1 MFFKCKFIK
10 GFWVKIFNWWEVA
23 WKQVDG
29 FLNFFALYN
38 NVKMVEI
45 RKSLRLIS
53 IATACWTIWLARNGL
68 VFDRKRVCMENLVFQ
83 SKMKALLWI
92 RSIHDEV
99 ML

>member
-1 MFFKCKFIK
+1 MPECASHMFFKCKFIK

-68 VFDRKRVCMENLVFQ
+68 VFDRKRVVYGKFGVPIKDESLV
-83 SKMKALLWI
+83 M
-92 RSIHDEV
+92 D
-99 ML
+99 